1 MYCIPSE
8 LFIIN
13 ILTGVNSCKPEEE
26 EPGRN
31 FRDDRAGA
39 SILITM
45 MMMMMIILMQMWMRL
60 LPMQDDN
67 KDKADED
74 HIDVD
79 VFQDESVDV
88 AS

>member
-1 MYCIPSE
+1 M
-8 LFIIN
+8 
-13 ILTGVNSCKPEEE
+13 TGVDSCKSEEE

-45 MMMMMIILMQMWMRL
+45 MMMMRIILMQMWMRL

-67 KDKADED
+67 KDDANED
-74 HIDVD
+74 HFDVD
-79 VFQDESVDV
+79 VFQDEYVDV